1 MWEAWEACG
10 GDPRLEQQLV
20 NAWQGRHRR
29 PDIEGM
35 SAPLMA
41 PPLPSRQS
49 FLYINVYGSLIHML
63 YWLTALNLARTPP
76 QQLTYTDRIRAVAAV
91 LPVVFG
97 YLWGIHTSVGW
108 SDFFWM
114 RSGAASM
121 EWFRLSFSLFQLLAL
136 VVYSR
141 MGAGKVEAISKLK

>member
-1 MWEAWEACG
+1 
-10 GDPRLEQQLV
+10 
-20 NAWQGRHRR
+20 
-29 PDIEGM
+29 
-35 SAPLMA
+35 
-41 PPLPSRQS
+41 
-49 FLYINVYGSLIHML
+49 ML